1 MTVLVTGAAGFL
13 GRHLVRSLL
22 AEGARVI
29 GVDNFITSDQI
40 DLIELRID
48 PRFTFIE
55 CDVSTEAFRSAIGT
69 QPLEAIYH
77 LACPTGVPNLQPL
90 ALEMLATSYLGS
102 EAVLR
107 LACAHRAPALLA
119 STAEVYG
126 NPEVVPQAETYN
138 GNVDPLGPRKGYEE
152 GKRVAETLFA
162 IYAERF
168 GVQAKI
174 ARVFNTYGP
183 GMALT
188 DTRVIPAFVTAAL
201 RNQPLTIHGDGSQT
215 RCHVYVGDMIAGLR
229 RVMTHGKAGRAY
241 NLGSPTPMTVRDLAH
256 MVLRLSGSQAGFV
269 HVERPVHDHDRRQ
282 PDITRARTELGWEP
296 RIPLEQGLSATIEDF
311 AHRLAARRGL

>member
-1 MTVLVTGAAGFL
+1 VTVLVTGAAGFL

-22 AEGARVI
+22 AEGERVI
-29 GVDNFITSDQI
+29 GVDNFVTSDQI

-55 CDVSTEAFRSAIGT
+55 CDVSTEAFIAALGR
-69 QPLEAIYH
+69 QPVHAIYH

-107 LACAHRAPALLA
+107 LACANKAPVLLA

-162 IYAERF
+162 IYVERF
-168 GVQAKI
+168 GAHATI
-174 ARVFNTYGP
+174 ARIFNTYGP

-201 RNQPLTIHGDGSQT
+201 NNQPLTIHGDGSQT
-215 RCHVYVGDMIAGLR
+215 RCHAYVDDMIVGLR
-229 RVMTHGKAGRAY
+229 RVMARGKPGRAY
-241 NLGSPTPMTVRDLAH
+241 NLGSPSPITVRDLAH
-256 MVLRLSGSQAGFV
+256 AVLRLSGSQARIV
-269 HVERPVHDHDRRQ
+269 HIERPVHDHDRRL
-282 PDITRARTELGWEP
+282 PDISRARSELGWEP
-296 RIPLEQGLSATIEDF
+296 RVTLEEGLTATIEDF
-311 AHRLAARRGL
+311 ARRLTARRGI